1 MSKQAIIDKIISD
14 AEIIANGIIEEASA
28 KVDEIMSAAA
38 ADCYRYVYDAKHEQ
52 DVLKKDIAQRSDTVA
67 QLDSRKLVLVAKAK
81 VIDEVFATALEKAR
95 NLPKEKYKKL
105 IFGMLESAQDG
116 DVITISEREKG
127 IVTEASIKELATKK
141 KIKLTLNKELG
152 DFDGGIILSNN
163 GIDKNMTL
171 EVEIASIRDEYEAK
185 VAKEL
190 FK

>member
-1 MSKQAIIDKIISD
+1 MSKQAIIEKIISD
-14 AEIIANGIIEEASA
+14 AEIIANGIIEEANL
-28 KVDEIMSAAA
+28 KVDEIMSSAA

-52 DVLKKDIAQRSDTVA
+52 DVLKKDIAQRSETVA

-81 VIDEVFATALEKAR
+81 VIDAVFEKALEKAR

-116 DVITISEREKG
+116 DVITISQREKG
-127 IVTEASIKELATKK
+127 IITEADVKALATKK
-141 KIKLTLNKELG
+141 KIKLTLNDKLG

>member
-1 MSKQAIIDKIISD
+1 M
-14 AEIIANGIIEEASA
+14 
-28 KVDEIMSAAA
+28 
-38 ADCYRYVYDAKHEQ
+38 
-52 DVLKKDIAQRSDTVA
+52 KKDIAQRSDTVA